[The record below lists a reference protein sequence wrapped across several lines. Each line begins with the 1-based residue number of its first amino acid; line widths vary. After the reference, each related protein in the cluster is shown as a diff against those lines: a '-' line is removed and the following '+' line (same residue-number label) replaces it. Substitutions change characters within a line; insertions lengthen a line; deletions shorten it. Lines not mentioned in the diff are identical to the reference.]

1 MRIIFE
7 IEFVD
12 RLRFVKY
19 ELIIRGYNFYL
30 KLQKGEQM
38 ERELRE
44 KYFYSFDFNDKGTK
58 GFDVYATSST
68 YLTLIY

>member
-1 MRIIFE
+1 MSIIFE

-44 KYFYSFDFNDKGTK
+44 KYFYSFDFNDKGTE
-58 GFDVYATSST
+58 GIFNR
-68 YLTLIY
+68 